1 MPLLPLHGPTPSPT
15 DDSCSRRVSGISTVF
30 GSLGDT
36 TMLRNLI
43 AAVFVLVL
51 AAGFTLADEVKGKV
65 KSVDADKSTITVTV
79 GDKDQTLSVSKDAKL
94 SLGKKIKELKDIK
107 EGTAVTLVTD
117 NDKVTEI
124 KPTET
129 GIKATVKSVDADK
142 STITVTIDDKEK
154 TLTVS
159 KDAKLSL
166 GKKVKEL
173 KDIEAG
179 ASVLLTMDKKEKD
192 TVTAIKTNKEK

>member
-1 MPLLPLHGPTPSPT
+1 M
-15 DDSCSRRVSGISTVF
+15 
-30 GSLGDT
+30 
-36 TMLRNLI
+36 RNLV

-51 AAGFTLADEVKGKV
+51 AAGLTLADEVKGKV

-142 STITVTIDDKEK
+142 STITVTIDEKEK
-154 TLTVS
+154 TLSVS
-159 KDAKLSL
+159 KDVKLSL

-179 ASVLLTMDKKEKD
+179 TSVLLQMDKKEKD
-192 TVTAIKTNKEK
+192 TVTGIKTNKEK